1 MKKYALNMYI
11 TDDDC
16 AVFTTTFTVTDN
28 KLSNTAMVVAETL
41 DSKTIGDTLL
51 ALMVKM
57 RIAGVI
63 SDSHEVPDAPTERPH
78 ATSI

>member
-11 TDDDC
+11 SDDDC
-16 AVFTTTFTVTDN
+16 AVFTTTFAGTDN
-28 KLSNTAMVVAETL
+28 KLSQTAMVVAETL

-63 SDSHEVPDAPTERPH
+63 NDSHEVPDAPTERPP